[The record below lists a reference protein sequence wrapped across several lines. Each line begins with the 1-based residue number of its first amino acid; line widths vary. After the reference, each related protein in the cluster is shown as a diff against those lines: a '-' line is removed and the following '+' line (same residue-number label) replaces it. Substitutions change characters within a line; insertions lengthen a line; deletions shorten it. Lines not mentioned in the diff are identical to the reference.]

1 MFSVEGVTRYFG
13 RFKALDNVSFR
24 VDNGEIIGY
33 VGLNGAG
40 KTATIRICV
49 GVLRPSSGD
58 VVVDGYSITRQK
70 REASFQIGWV
80 PELPIFELDEKA
92 LDYFVYLAGYY
103 GLSKSEARR
112 LGKELLEKVGL
123 SKFMNRR
130 LKHFSLGMKKRFALA
145 VSMINDP
152 RNFFFDEVLNSLD
165 PKGIA
170 FFRDLV
176 KRFKR
181 EGRAVLF
188 SSHILSEVENI
199 ADKVVFIHKGRI
211 IAVKSMD
218 EIRSMARPAL
228 VIKVSN
234 PDDKL
239 VKILEKYGDVRVKD
253 NKYILFYREQPDKNQ
268 ILRELIDHGY
278 TVEEIRTA
286 RTSLEKVFFKLIG
299 MEAGEK

>member
-1 MFSVEGVTRYFG
+1 MFSVEDVTRYFG
-13 RFKALDNVSFR
+13 RFKALDNISFN
-24 VDNGEIIGY
+24 VDNGEIVGY

-40 KTATIRICV
+40 KTTTIRICV

-80 PELPIFELDEKA
+80 PELPIFELNEKA

-103 GLSKSEARR
+103 GLSKDEARR
-112 LGKELLEKVGL
+112 LGKELFEQVGL

-152 RNFFFDEVLNSLD
+152 RNFFFDEVLNGLD

-176 KRFKR
+176 KIFKR

-211 IAVKSMD
+211 IAVKSID

-228 VIKVSN
+228 VIRVSN

-239 VKILEKYGDVRVKD
+239 AKILEKYGDVRVKGD
-253 NKYILFYREQPDKNQ
+253 KYILFYKEQPDKNQ
-268 ILRELIDHGY
+268 ILRELIDNGY
-278 TVEEIRTA
+278 EVEEFRTA
-286 RTSLEKVFFKLIG
+286 RTSLEKVFFRLIG